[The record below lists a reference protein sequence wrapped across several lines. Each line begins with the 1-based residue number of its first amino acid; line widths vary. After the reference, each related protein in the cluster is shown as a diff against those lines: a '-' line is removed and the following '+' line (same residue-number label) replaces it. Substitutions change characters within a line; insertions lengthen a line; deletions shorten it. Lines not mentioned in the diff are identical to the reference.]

1 MLSSIGAMGAPTL
14 ARSLEKVTGMLSA
27 AAIDRL
33 VWLGVA
39 WVILATAWAAFC
51 IWVDTDYQEI
61 LGDDFPWS
69 LPFVAAG
76 AVFFF
81 ITYQYG
87 LGMLPL
93 FLVALPAS
101 FVGYVAYRDTKAP
114 STRKMFTQRFARKM
128 MFLVAT
134 KMGMQKSF
142 EKWFPAGHIG
152 GRETDI
158 SVVILKKDGSP
169 VDGQGSDGL
178 DREASRAIKTVQQI
192 FEKAIGMRSTDIHLE
207 PKAAE
212 ELTVRCRIDGIMQNV
227 STLKGSAAKAVVSA
241 IKVCA
246 NMDIAERRR
255 PQDGTFALLKG
266 GHKFDVRAASGP
278 TNFGEKMALRLLD
291 ADSNV
296 IKGGLTSLGMR
307 DSMLKTLQ
315 AIVQQPHG
323 MLIVCGP
330 TGSGKTTTLYVALSE
345 IDVLSRN
352 IVTIEDPIEY
362 QLDNISQ
369 TAVNTAADL
378 TFAKILRSVL
388 RQDPDVILVGEIR
401 DKETAEIAMQAAMTG
416 HFVFTTLH
424 ANDTATTVTRLL
436 DIGIDTSLI
445 QSAIT
450 AVLAQRLVR
459 VLCPKCKE
467 PYPAPAEFRQ
477 KLGVPADKEV
487 TIYKEKGCPACHG
500 TGYKGRTGVHELLV
514 FDNAIRDLLVEH
526 PSIQAIRA
534 AARKAGTRTLQESG
548 IAKVLAGITSI
559 NEIVRV
565 TK

>member
-514 FDNAIRDLLVEH
+514 FDNAIRELLVEH

>member
-1 MLSSIGAMGAPTL
+1 
-14 ARSLEKVTGMLSA
+14 MLSA

-33 VWLGVA
+33 VWLGLA

-51 IWVDTDYQEI
+51 IWLDTDYQEI

-81 ITYQYG
+81 VTYQYG

-93 FLVALPAS
+93 FLVALPVS

-114 STRKMFTQRFARKM
+114 STRKMFTRRFARKM
-128 MFLVAT
+128 MFLAAT
-134 KMGMQKSF
+134 KLGMQRSF

-152 GRETDI
+152 GREADI
-158 SVVILKKDGSP
+158 SVVILKKDGTP

-212 ELTVRCRIDGIMQNV
+212 ELIVRCRVDGIMQNV
-227 STLKGSAAKAVVSA
+227 STLKGAAGKAVVSA
-241 IKVCA
+241 IKICA
-246 NMDIAERRR
+246 DMDIAERRR
-255 PQDGTFALLKG
+255 PQDGAFALLKG

-296 IKGGLTSLGMR
+296 IKGGLASLGMR

-315 AIVQQPHG
+315 SIVQQSHG

-362 QLDNISQ
+362 QLENISQ
-369 TAVNTAADL
+369 TAVNTAAEL

-514 FDNAIRDLLVEH
+514 FDNAIRELLVEH
-526 PSIQAIRA
+526 PSILAIRA

>member
-1 MLSSIGAMGAPTL
+1 
-14 ARSLEKVTGMLSA
+14 MLSA
-27 AAIDRL
+27 AEIDRV
-33 VWLGVA
+33 VWLGAIWLLLAAA
-39 WVILATAWAAFC
+39 WTSFC
-51 IWVDTDYQEI
+51 VWVDTDFKEI
-61 LGDDFPWS
+61 LGEDFPWS

-76 AVFFF
+76 GVLFFV
-81 ITYQYG
+81 TYQYG
-87 LGMLPL
+87 LGLLPL
-93 FLVALPAS
+93 FVLGLPAA
-101 FVGYVAYRDTKAP
+101 FLGYVVFRDSKAP
-114 STRKMFTQRFARKM
+114 STRQMLTRRFARKM
-128 MFLVAT
+128 VFLAAT
-134 KMGMQKSF
+134 KLGMEKSV
-142 EKWFPAGHIG
+142 EKWLPANRSGPAG
-152 GRETDI
+152 READI
-158 SVVILKKDGSP
+158 SLVILKKDGTP
-169 VDGQGSDGL
+169 VDGQGGDGL
-178 DREASRAIKTVQQI
+178 DREASRAVKSVQQI
-192 FEKAIGMRSTDIHLE
+192 FEKAIEMRATDIHLE
-207 PKAAE
+207 PKEGE
-212 ELTVRCRIDGIMQNV
+212 EVVVRCRVDGIMQNV
-227 STLKGSAAKAVVSA
+227 SALKGSAGRAVVSA

-246 NMDIAERRR
+246 DMDIAERRR

-266 GHKFDVRAASGP
+266 GRKFDVRAASGP

-291 ADSNV
+291 ADSGV
-296 IKGGLTSLGMR
+296 IQGGLASLGMR
-307 DSMLKTLQ
+307 ESMLKTLQ
-315 AIVQQPHG
+315 GIVQQPHG

-330 TGSGKTTTLYVALSE
+330 TGSGKTTTLYVALGE

-362 QLDNISQ
+362 RLENISQ
-369 TAVNTAADL
+369 TAVNTAAEL

-401 DKETAEIAMQAAMTG
+401 DKETAEIAMQAALTG

-436 DIGIDTSLI
+436 DIGIETTLL
-445 QSAIT
+445 QSAVT

-477 KLGVPADKEV
+477 KLNAPPEKEI
-487 TIYKEKGCPACHG
+487 TIYREKGCPACHG

-514 FDNAIRDLLVEH
+514 FDNAIRELLVAH

-534 AARKAGTRTLQESG
+534 AARKNGTRTLQEAG
-548 IAKVLAGITSI
+548 IAKVLAGVTSI

>member
-1 MLSSIGAMGAPTL
+1 
-14 ARSLEKVTGMLSA
+14 MLSA

-33 VWLGVA
+33 VWLGTA
-39 WVILATAWAAFC
+39 WVLLAAAWTAFC
-51 IWVDTDYQEI
+51 IWVDTDFREI
-61 LGDDFPWS
+61 LGEEFPWS

-76 AVFFF
+76 AVWFFL
-81 ITYQYG
+81 TYQYG
-87 LGMLPL
+87 LGLLPL
-93 FLVALPAS
+93 FLLALPAA
-101 FVGYVAYRDTKAP
+101 FLGYVAFRDSKAP
-114 STRKMFTQRFARKM
+114 STRKMLTRRFARKM
-128 MFLVAT
+128 IYLSAKKVGMEKLVEQW
-134 KMGMQKSF
+134 M
-142 EKWFPAGHIG
+142 PANG
-152 GRETDI
+152 GPAVKEADI
-158 SVVILKKDGSP
+158 AVMILKKDGTP
-169 VDGQGSDGL
+169 IEGQGAEGL
-178 DREASRAIKTVQQI
+178 DREASRAVKTVQQI
-192 FEKAIGMRSTDIHLE
+192 FEKAIEMRATDVHLE
-207 PKAAE
+207 PKEGE
-212 ELTVRCRIDGIMQNV
+212 ELIIRCRIDGIMQNV
-227 STLKGSAAKAVVSA
+227 LTLKGSAARAVVSA

-246 NMDIAERRR
+246 DMDIAERRR
-255 PQDGTFALLKG
+255 PQDGTFALLKAG
-266 GHKFDVRAASGP
+266 RKFDVRAASGP
-278 TNFGEKMALRLLD
+278 TSFGEKMALRLLD
-291 ADSNV
+291 ADSSV
-296 IKGGLTSLGMR
+296 INGGLTSLGMR
-307 DSMLKTLQ
+307 ESMLKTLQ

-330 TGSGKTTTLYVALSE
+330 TGSGKTTTLYVALGE

-362 QLDNISQ
+362 RLENISQ
-369 TAVNTAADL
+369 TAVNTAAEL

-401 DKETAEIAMQAAMTG
+401 DKETAEIAMQAALTG

-436 DIGIDTSLI
+436 DIGIDTTLI
-445 QSAIT
+445 QSAVT

-467 PYPAPAEFRQ
+467 PYPAPPEFRQ
-477 KLGVPADKEV
+477 KLGVPPEKEV
-487 TIYKEKGCPACHG
+487 TIYREKGCPACHG

-514 FDNAIRDLLVEH
+514 FDNAIRELLVGH

-534 AARKAGTRTLQESG
+534 AARKAGTRTLQEAG

>member
-1 MLSSIGAMGAPTL
+1 
-14 ARSLEKVTGMLSA
+14 MLSA

-81 ITYQYG
+81 VTYQYG

-93 FLVALPAS
+93 FLVALPVS

-114 STRKMFTQRFARKM
+114 STRKMFTRRFARKM
-128 MFLVAT
+128 MFLAAT
-134 KMGMQKSF
+134 KLGMQRSF

-152 GRETDI
+152 GREADI
-158 SVVILKKDGSP
+158 SVVILKKDGTP

-212 ELTVRCRIDGIMQNV
+212 ELIFRCRVDGIMQNV
-227 STLKGSAAKAVVSA
+227 STLKGSVAKAVVSA
-241 IKVCA
+241 IKICA
-246 NMDIAERRR
+246 DMDIAERRR
-255 PQDGTFALLKG
+255 PQDGAFALLKG

-296 IKGGLTSLGMR
+296 IKGGLASLGMR

-315 AIVQQPHG
+315 SIVQQPHG

-362 QLDNISQ
+362 QLENISQ

-401 DKETAEIAMQAAMTG
+401 DKETAEIAMQAALTG

-514 FDNAIRDLLVEH
+514 FDNAIRELLVEH

-534 AARKAGTRTLQESG
+534 AARKTGTRTLQESG

>member
-1 MLSSIGAMGAPTL
+1 
-14 ARSLEKVTGMLSA
+14 MLSA

-33 VWLGVA
+33 VWLGLA

-51 IWVDTDYQEI
+51 IWLDTDYQEI

-81 ITYQYG
+81 VTYQYG

-93 FLVALPAS
+93 FLVALPVS

-114 STRKMFTQRFARKM
+114 STRKMFTRRFARKM
-128 MFLVAT
+128 MFLAAT
-134 KMGMQKSF
+134 KLGMQRSF

-152 GRETDI
+152 GREADI
-158 SVVILKKDGSP
+158 SVVILKKDGTP

-212 ELTVRCRIDGIMQNV
+212 ELIVRCRVDGIMQNV
-227 STLKGSAAKAVVSA
+227 STLKGAAGKAVVSA
-241 IKVCA
+241 IKICA
-246 NMDIAERRR
+246 DMDIAERRR
-255 PQDGTFALLKG
+255 PQDGAFALLKG

-296 IKGGLTSLGMR
+296 IKGGLASLGMR

-315 AIVQQPHG
+315 SIVQQSHG

-362 QLDNISQ
+362 QLENISQ
-369 TAVNTAADL
+369 TAVNTAAEL

-401 DKETAEIAMQAAMTG
+401 DKETAEIAMQAALTG

-514 FDNAIRDLLVEH
+514 FDNAIRELLVEH
-526 PSIQAIRA
+526 PSILAIRA

>member
-1 MLSSIGAMGAPTL
+1 
-14 ARSLEKVTGMLSA
+14 MLSA

-81 ITYQYG
+81 VTYQYG

-93 FLVALPAS
+93 FLVALPVS

-114 STRKMFTQRFARKM
+114 STRKMFTRRFARKM
-128 MFLVAT
+128 MFLAAT
-134 KMGMQKSF
+134 KLGMQRSF

-152 GRETDI
+152 GREADI
-158 SVVILKKDGSP
+158 SVVILKKDGTP

-212 ELTVRCRIDGIMQNV
+212 ELIFRCRVDGIMQNV
-227 STLKGSAAKAVVSA
+227 STLKGSVAKAVVSA
-241 IKVCA
+241 IKICA
-246 NMDIAERRR
+246 DMDIAERRR
-255 PQDGTFALLKG
+255 PQDGAFALLKG

-296 IKGGLTSLGMR
+296 IKGGLASLGMR

-315 AIVQQPHG
+315 SIVQQPHG

-362 QLDNISQ
+362 QLENISQ

-401 DKETAEIAMQAAMTG
+401 DKETAEIAMQAALTG

-436 DIGIDTSLI
+436 DIGIDTTLI

-514 FDNAIRDLLVEH
+514 FDNAIRELLVEH

-534 AARKAGTRTLQESG
+534 AARKTGTRTLQESG